1 MEAEPETK
9 VVDHES
15 KSTKGESAQVLNL
28 IGTDRVVGRYE
39 LVHRLGHGGM
49 ATVFLGRATGRAG
62 FEKLVAVKVI
72 HPHLANEPEFVDM
85 FLDEARIAARLH
97 HPHLVQILD
106 ADEDDGVYY
115 MVMEYVEGDTLA
127 SLVRQLR
134 KHEQRLPLS
143 AVLQV
148 AADAAEG
155 LACAHDLADRDGEPY
170 LLVHRDVSP
179 HNLLVGMDG
188 HTKVVDFGIMKAA
201 GKRSNTLTGQLRG
214 KLSYMSPEQAKG
226 RPLDQRTDLFALGA
240 VMWELC
246 TNKRLFEAPTESE
259 TLELV
264 AACEV
269 PRLAD
274 ERPDLPAGLEK
285 LLRRALARNAAD
297 RYQTAQQM
305 LRDIRAL
312 QREIEVD
319 VDPRA
324 ELSKVMHKHFSARV
338 EYIRAAVRRRDNGES
353 RGSSASM
360 MSESMAA
367 NGAESA
373 ALLSPPRG
381 TPGNANDSA
390 RGQAHTGTATATAL
404 AGAPARQWTL
414 WLILP
419 LVGAAI
425 GTAVVSMTGRDGK
438 EVVAAAPSEPGLS
451 NVGELQNPPEKK
463 TAEATP
469 MTAQPKKIEESV
481 PSIKWTF
488 NTVPQGAKVVIEGIE
503 HPEVTPLTVTVP
515 KSNESLLIEIV
526 KDGYRRKVL
535 RHMPTETK
543 NFPEYKLVAEP
554 EPEDDA
560 KPRKFLPKK
569 KKLKS
574 TDPVAE
580 APPPDASD
588 DKGDDGDP
596 DFAGLLDAPRKND

>member
-15 KSTKGESAQVLNL
+15 KTKGESAQVLNL
-28 IGTDRVVGRYE
+28 IGTDHVIGRYE

-72 HPHLANEPEFVDM
+72 HPHLANEPEFVEM

-106 ADEDDGVYY
+106 ADEDDGVFY

-143 AVLQV
+143 AVLQI

-155 LACAHDLADRDGEPY
+155 LACAHELADRDGEPY
-170 LLVHRDVSP
+170 GLVHRDVSP

-214 KLSYMSPEQAKG
+214 KLSYMRPEQAKG
-226 RPLDQRTDLFALGA
+226 RPLDQRSDLFALGA
-240 VMWELC
+240 VIWELC
-246 TNKRLFEAPTESE
+246 TNERLFEAATESE

-264 AACEV
+264 SKCTV
-269 PRLAD
+269 PTLA
-274 ERPDLPAGLEK
+274 EIRPDLPEGLEDVVRK
-285 LLRRALARNAAD
+285 ALARDAKD
-297 RYQTAQQM
+297 RYQSAQQM

-312 QREIEVD
+312 QRDIEVD

-338 EYIRAAVRRRDNGES
+338 EYIRAAVRRRDSGEP
-353 RGSSASM
+353 RGSSSSM
-360 MSESMAA
+360 MSESLAA
-367 NGAESA
+367 NGADST

-381 TPGNANDSA
+381 HTPGRAASDSGEGRA
-390 RGQAHTGTATATAL
+390 KTGTATVL

-425 GTAVVSMTGRDGK
+425 GTAVVGWTNRDRD
-438 EVVAAAPSEPGLS
+438 EPVAAVPSEPSLS
-451 NVGELQNPPEKK
+451 NVGELQNPRENK

-469 MTAQPKKIEESV
+469 MTAPPKKIEESV

-488 NTVPQGAKVVIEGIE
+488 NTVPQGAKVIIAGIE

-515 KSNESLLIEIV
+515 KSNDSLLIEIV
-526 KDGYRRKVL
+526 KDGYHKKVL
-535 RHMPTETK
+535 RHVPTQTK
-543 NFPEYKLVAEP
+543 NFPEYKLAAEVAP
-554 EPEDDA
+554 DDGK
-560 KPRKFLPKK
+560 KPKKVISKK
-569 KKLKS
+569 KKAKPPG
-574 TDPVAE
+574 PVAE
-580 APPPDASD
+580 APPPETKD

-596 DFAGLLDAPRKND
+596 DFAGLLDSPPKPN

>member
-15 KSTKGESAQVLNL
+15 KATKGESAQVLNL
-28 IGTDRVVGRYE
+28 IGTDRVIGRYE

-72 HPHLANEPEFVDM
+72 HPHLANEPEFVEM

-134 KHEQRLPLS
+134 KHDQRLPLS
-143 AVLQV
+143 AVLQI

-155 LACAHDLADRDGEPY
+155 LACAHELADRDGEPY
-170 LLVHRDVSP
+170 GLVHRDISP

-226 RPLDQRTDLFALGA
+226 RTLDQRTDLFALGA
-240 VMWELC
+240 VIWELC
-246 TNKRLFEAPTESE
+246 TNKRLFEAATESE

-264 AACEV
+264 AACDV
-269 PRLAD
+269 PTLGD
-274 ERPDLPAGLEK
+274 ERPDLPAGLEAV
-285 LLRRALARNAAD
+285 LRKALARDAKE

-305 LRDIRAL
+305 LRDIRGL
-312 QREIEVD
+312 QRDIEVD

-324 ELSKVMHKHFSARV
+324 ELSKVMHKHFSGRV
-338 EYIRAAVRRRDNGES
+338 EYIRAAVRRRESGES

-360 MSESMAA
+360 LSEPVAA
-367 NGAESA
+367 NGGDST

-381 TPGNANDSA
+381 HSPGPGTRAADSVEA
-390 RGQAHTGTATATAL
+390 RAQHTGTATATL
-404 AGAPARQWTL
+404 AAPARQWTL
-414 WLILP
+414 WLVLP

-425 GTAVVSMTGRDGK
+425 GTAVVGWTNRDR
-438 EVVAAAPSEPGLS
+438 EDPIPVAPAEPGLS
-451 NVGELQNPPEKK
+451 NVGKLQNPSTK

-469 MTAQPKKIEESV
+469 MTAPPKKIEESV

-488 NTVPQGAKVVIEGIE
+488 NTVPQGAKVVIAGIE
-503 HPEVTPLTVTVP
+503 HPDVTPLTVTVP
-515 KSNESLLIEIV
+515 KSGESLLIEIV
-526 KDGYRRKVL
+526 KDGYKPKVL
-535 RHMPTETK
+535 RHIPTQTK
-543 NFPEYKLVAEP
+543 NFPEYKLTP
-554 EPEDDA
+554 EAKPEDD
-560 KPRKFLPKK
+560 KRPRKFLPKK
-569 KKLKS
+569 KKRI
-574 TDPVAE
+574 TGPVAE
-580 APPPDASD
+580 PPPPDTTD

-596 DFAGLLDAPRKND
+596 DFEGLLKSHKPN